1 MKISLF
7 PIMFILIASIMV
19 ACSNEKTLQT
29 NQAEI
34 ERLQAEITQLKNK
47 NKELE
52 ASLVEEKQKN
62 DTNTKIYKLRDIID
76 LQTREMFRAMMKGD
90 TEKVKQYISKQA
102 TVEGKNFV
110 YKVENEIISIPF
122 VKEGSTFRQ
131 RSFDIYKDGRFITDY
146 EVWINDETY
155 SGALELGFTEENNEW
170 KLGSMQGDR

>member
-1 MKISLF
+1 MKISIF

-62 DTNTKIYKLRDIID
+62 DMNTKIYKLRDIID

-110 YKVENEIISIPF
+110 YKVANEIISIPF

-155 SGALELGFTEENNEW
+155 SGTLELSFTEENNEW
-170 KLGSMQGDR
+170 KLSSMQGDR